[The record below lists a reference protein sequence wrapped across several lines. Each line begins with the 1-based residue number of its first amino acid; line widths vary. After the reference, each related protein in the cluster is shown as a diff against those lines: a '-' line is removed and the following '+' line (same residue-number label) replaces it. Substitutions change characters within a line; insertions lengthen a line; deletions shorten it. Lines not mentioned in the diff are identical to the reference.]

1 MTCNCITE
9 MNAKLAP
16 HNGRVAQAIRITAD
30 LGRMFS
36 STVIGT
42 EKLDKSK
49 RKPIPTLMATFCPFC
64 GKRENEE
71 QAK

>member
-1 MTCNCITE
+1 MTCNCIAE
-9 MNAKLAP
+9 MNVKLAP
-16 HNGRVAQAIRITAD
+16 HNGRVSQAIRITAD

-42 EKLDKSK
+42 ERLDKSK

-64 GKRENEE
+64 GNRENEE
-71 QAK
+71 QPK

>member
-1 MTCNCITE
+1 MTCNCIAE
-9 MNAKLAP
+9 INVKLAP
-16 HNGRVAQAIRITAD
+16 HNGRVARAIRITAD

-49 RKPIPTLMATFCPFC
+49 RKPIPTLMATYCPFC

-71 QAK
+71 QQP